1 VEFFLAFFVFYMI
14 SLVFES
20 WFFYRYELG
29 NKKTPQCHSERSE
42 ESR

>member
-1 VEFFLAFFVFYMI
+1 VEFFLTFFVFYII

-29 NKKTPQCHSERSE
+29 NKKIYEKK
-42 ESR
+42 

>member
-1 VEFFLAFFVFYMI
+1 MI

-29 NKKTPQCHSERSE
+29 NKKAPQCHSERSE